1 MHDRLS
7 HTLGRLSVFGREKTK
22 ISNKFSSWLAKD
34 GIMRKQ
40 TYGFTLIE
48 LMIVIVIVGILT
60 VIALPAYQ
68 DYVRKS
74 RRAEVIALM
83 LDLQLTQEKFRA
95 NNISYASSLAAMGVT
110 SAYVADNVDPSFY
123 TVATT
128 SATNNSYTI
137 TAVAV
142 GNQARD
148 TQYGTACTTLTI
160 NQSNTKSPANCW
172 RK

>member
-1 MHDRLS
+1 
-7 HTLGRLSVFGREKTK
+7 
-22 ISNKFSSWLAKD
+22 
-34 GIMRKQ
+34 MRRQ
-40 TYGFTLIE
+40 TSGFTLIE
-48 LMIVIVIVGILT
+48 LMIVIIIVGILT
-60 VIALPAYQ
+60 TIALPAYQ

-110 SAYVADNVDPSFY
+110 TAYVANQVDSSFY
-123 TVATT
+123 TVSTT
-128 SATNNSYTI
+128 SSTNNSYTI
-137 TAVAV
+137 TAVAA
-142 GNQARD
+142 GNQTKD
-148 TQYGTACTTLTI
+148 TQNGTQCITLRI